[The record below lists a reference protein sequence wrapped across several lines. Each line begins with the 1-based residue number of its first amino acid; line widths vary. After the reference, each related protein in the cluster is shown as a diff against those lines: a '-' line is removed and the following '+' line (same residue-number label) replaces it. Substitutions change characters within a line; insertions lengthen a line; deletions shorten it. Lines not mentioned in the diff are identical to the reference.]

1 MKKILYNEPME
12 VEDSDSLT
20 SADDRP
26 NPVRPA
32 PPVGDL
38 DEIDATIVRELAR
51 DARIANNALADRVGI
66 APSTCLGRVRSL
78 RERGV
83 IRGYHADV
91 DPAAL
96 GRPLQA
102 MIAVRL
108 QSDARGRLRGF
119 VAGVAGLPEV
129 LNVFFLAGKDDF
141 LHRGAARP
149 GRAPVVERGHRLH
162 RDVADLRARPRGRL
176 RIGFVPGAR
185 ARCSCPGPNCRAT
198 SCADERYRA
207 RLTAGQHGGS
217 RPVWLGT
224 VWDWAGPGT

>member
-1 MKKILYNEPME
+1 M
-12 VEDSDSLT
+12 VAGT
-20 SADDRP
+20 SSGSVTSGGQP
-26 NPVRPA
+26 NRVRPDWA
-32 PPVGDL
+32 GGQAGAGGPAGGAGPGQASVGPVGGGDL
-38 DEIDATIVRELAR
+38 DDIDRHIVRELAR

-108 QSDARGRLRGF
+108 QSHARSRIRVF

-141 LHRGAARP
+141 LLHVAAASTSALRDFVETLSSNDDVSYTETSLIFEHI
-149 GRAPVVERGHRLH
+149 RADAVG
-162 RDVADLRARPRGRL
+162 
-176 RIGFVPGAR
+176 
-185 ARCSCPGPNCRAT
+185 
-198 SCADERYRA
+198 
-207 RLTAGQHGGS
+207 
-217 RPVWLGT
+217 
-224 VWDWAGPGT
+224 